1 MSGREQR
8 PTADNAEEAVIHYI
22 HVPFLLKRLL
32 TLLRTRLL
40 ISSRVIA
47 RKRDTSGISCKIAGT
62 SCETSFLRFRVLPIR
77 EYHWTA

>member
-8 PTADNAEEAVIHYI
+8 PTADNAEEAAIHYI

-40 ISSRVIA
+40 ISSRVVA

-62 SCETSFLRFRVLPIR
+62 SCA
-77 EYHWTA
+77 TAFFFFEVSGFAN

>member
-8 PTADNAEEAVIHYI
+8 PTADNAEEAAIHYI
-22 HVPFLLKRLL
+22 HVTFQLKRLL
-32 TLLRTRLL
+32 TLLRTRFL

-47 RKRDTSGISCKIAGT
+47 RKRDTSGICCKIAGT
-62 SCETSFLRFRVLPIR
+62 NCEMPFLRFRVLQIR